1 MIAQRLN
8 TSISLYLSLSLSLSL
23 YLYLSIYLSLSA
35 CLSRAWMYCHHQF
48 SACESLL
55 SILKVNYSS
64 FILALKSPSDSETL
78 TWSIPAKHF
87 DFTILIYMRKKT
99 LLPPYFNFPVFIFSF
114 SFSLYLS
121 FSLLLSLFLS
131 FSSFLLSPSLR
142 GRNNKIAP
150 RISLHVEVKS
160 IYFFVPF
167 KDSQASL
174 ADATLEIDWLN
185 WSTDVK
191 PLI

>member
-1 MIAQRLN
+1 M
-8 TSISLYLSLSLSLSL
+8 
-23 YLYLSIYLSLSA
+23 
-35 CLSRAWMYCHHQF
+35 
-48 SACESLL
+48 
-55 SILKVNYSS
+55 
-64 FILALKSPSDSETL
+64 
-78 TWSIPAKHF
+78 
-87 DFTILIYMRKKT
+87 
-99 LLPPYFNFPVFIFSF
+99 LPPYFNFPVF
-114 SFSLYLS
+114 LTLR
-121 FSLLLSLFLS
+121 LSLSLTLSLRLSLSPS

-185 WSTDVK
+185 WSTGVK